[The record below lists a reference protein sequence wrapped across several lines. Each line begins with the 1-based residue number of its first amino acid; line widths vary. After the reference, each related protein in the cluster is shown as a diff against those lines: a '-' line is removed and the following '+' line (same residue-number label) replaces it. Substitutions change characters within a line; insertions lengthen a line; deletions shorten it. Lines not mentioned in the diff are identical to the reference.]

1 MKSLDV
7 SNYYTISEHKE
18 NCVAA
23 LKETFTQQSE
33 ALSLIANH
41 LDETEY
47 LKAIDIVIACTG
59 HVIVCGMGK
68 SGHVGKKIAAT
79 LASTGTPSF
88 FLHPAEAFH
97 GDLGMITRDDV
108 VVLISNS
115 GETDEVLQLIPSLKA
130 FGNKVIALTGNE
142 NSTMGKNA
150 DAVLKIMIN
159 KEACPNNLAPTTST
173 TVTIAIGDALA
184 VALMKRRQF
193 QPNDFAKFHPG
204 GSLGRRLLTRV
215 KDEMTAHNLP
225 LVTPETS
232 MADVLVTMNQ
242 SRMGVAIVHQ
252 NGKLEGIITD
262 GDLRRAFAKSTDL
275 SLVKASE
282 AMTSDPKV
290 TYETSM
296 LSDAEEIMHLHK
308 ASSLIVLNDSDDVC
322 GIIQIFNI

>member
-1 MKSLDV
+1 M
-7 SNYYTISEHKE
+7 
-18 NCVAA
+18 
-23 LKETFTQQSE
+23 TQQSE
-33 ALSLIANH
+33 ALKLIATH
-41 LDETEY
+41 LDENEY
-47 LKAIDIVIACTG
+47 LKAIDIVMACSG

-68 SGHVGKKIAAT
+68 SGHVGKKISAT

-97 GDLGMITRDDV
+97 GDLGMITGDDV
-108 VVLISNS
+108 VLLISNS
-115 GETDEVLQLIPSLKA
+115 GETDEVLQLIPSLKV
-130 FGNKVIALTGNE
+130 FGNRVIALTGNE

-159 KEACPNNLAPTTST
+159 KESCPNNLAPTTST

-193 QPNDFAKFHPG
+193 LPNDFAKFHPG

-215 KDEMTAHNLP
+215 KDEMTSSNLP
-225 LVTPETS
+225 LVTSDTS
-232 MADVLVTMNQ
+232 MTDVLVTMNQ
-242 SRMGVAIVHQ
+242 SRLGVAIVHQ
-252 NGKLEGIITD
+252 QEKLLGIITD

-275 SLVKASE
+275 SRVKAGE
-282 AMTSDPKV
+282 VMTSNPKV

-296 LSDAEEIMHLHK
+296 LSDAEEVMHQHK
-308 ASSLIVLNDSDDVC
+308 VSSLIVLNDNDKVC